1 MIKLVDLHDGGPSF
15 FPVPGLSSGQL
26 TFSQPS
32 DSSSFFSFS
41 LLLLLL
47 LLHLLLLFIHVFSQ
61 FSLVSGNVN
70 ASSHQSNIMTG
81 LDQLARIGCV
91 STMFIMLIISGRTS
105 SNLQRNWCSNF
116 AERARR

>member
-1 MIKLVDLHDGGPSF
+1 MIKLVDLHVGGPSF

-41 LLLLLL
+41 LLLLL
-47 LLHLLLLFIHVFSQ
+47 HLLLLFIHVFSH
-61 FSLVSGNVN
+61 FSLVSGDVN
-70 ASSHQSNIMTG
+70 ASSHQSNILTG

-105 SNLQRNWCSNF
+105 SNLQRNRCSNF

>member
-41 LLLLLL
+41 LLLHLL
-47 LLHLLLLFIHVFSQ
+47 LLHLLLFIHVFSH
-61 FSLVSGNVN
+61 FSLVSGDVN
-70 ASSHQSNIMTG
+70 ASSHQSNILTG

-105 SNLQRNWCSNF
+105 LNLQRNRCSNF